1 MRGDFPDFTNPTGVV
16 RHSFIRCVRA
26 FRIFLQ
32 EIESKFSPDRKPMN
46 IGVIKMCICK
56 KETPDFIVRCLV
68 SYPIVSTSL

>member
-1 MRGDFPDFTNPTGVV
+1 M
-16 RHSFIRCVRA
+16 
-26 FRIFLQ
+26 Q